1 MHVTESVQH
10 TQLFHI
16 TLVYLPKYDLFSGLI
31 NAKLIKQSQLK
42 QQMNRKLAI
51 LSILTFTSFTLSAQE
66 VADYTQAINGTKL
79 SFPMKAIP
87 KGDFKMGSEN
97 GNPDEKPVHE
107 VSLDAFWIG
116 VYEVTWDLFEPFLYK
131 DYEVTQ
137 SIDGK
142 VPANVDA
149 VTRPTKPYLDM
160 TFGMGKEGHPAIAMT
175 HYNAIQFCKWLYERT
190 GVFYRLP
197 TEAEWEYACRAGST
211 GSYTFGDDASKLS
224 EYAWF
229 TDNSNGTTHKV
240 GEKKPNAWGL
250 YDMHGNVS
258 EWTYDQYD
266 EQFYASSPA
275 KNPVNKPTKLYPH
288 SVRGG
293 AYDDEA
299 AALRSAARFASD
311 PAWKQLDPQI
321 PKSNWWFPEAPF
333 VGFRLVRP
341 AVQPAKAEIAAYYN
355 QAPIP
360 DK

>member
-1 MHVTESVQH
+1 
-10 TQLFHI
+10 
-16 TLVYLPKYDLFSGLI
+16 
-31 NAKLIKQSQLK
+31 
-42 QQMNRKLAI
+42 MNRKNIFLSLFTI
-51 LSILTFTSFTLSAQE
+51 LNLSAYAQDIS
-66 VADYTQAINGTKL
+66 AYKQTINGTNL
-79 SFPMKAIP
+79 SFEMKAIP
-87 KGDFKMGSEN
+87 TGKFKMGSEE
-97 GNPDEKPVHE
+97 GKADEKPVHE
-107 VSLDAFWIG
+107 VTIDGFWMG
-116 VYEVTWDLFEPFLYK
+116 AYEVTWDLFEPFLYK
-131 DYEVTQ
+131 DFEVTK
-137 SIDGK
+137 STEGK

-211 GSYTFGDDASKLS
+211 T
-224 EYAWF
+224 EYAFGNDENQLGDYAWYS
-229 TDNSNGTTHKV
+229 DNSDGITHKV

-266 EQFYASSPA
+266 ANFYASSPA
-275 KNPVNKPTKLYPH
+275 KNPVNKPTTLYPH

-299 AALRSAARFASD
+299 TALRSAARLASD

-341 AVQPAKAEIAAYYN
+341 ATPPSKSEIEAYYN
-355 QAPIP
+355 QAPIA